1 MLFLDIVTFKEL
13 AIMIIGDLSPSMS
26 FLYDIVAVVFAF
38 LFLMV
43 VYSFF
48 MFFKKLLRW

>member
-1 MLFLDIVTFKEL
+1 MLLLDIVTFKEL
-13 AIMIIGDLSPSMS
+13 AIMIIGELSPSMS
-26 FLYDIVAVVFAF
+26 FMYDVVAVVFAF